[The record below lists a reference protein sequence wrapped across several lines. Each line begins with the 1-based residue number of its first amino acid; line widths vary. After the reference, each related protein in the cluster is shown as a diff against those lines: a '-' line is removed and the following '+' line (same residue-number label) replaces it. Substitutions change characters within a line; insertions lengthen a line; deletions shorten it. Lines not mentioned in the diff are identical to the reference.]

1 MRRPVRP
8 FTVEHKKSSRA
19 APAQEPPVVEMPS
32 PPPEPVRPKPTEGGR
47 WAAAEALF
55 SIPAPGAAGTPDY
68 ASTAGVTGRILPSLD
83 EPQAPV
89 FVFEDEAP
97 KRRGRKPGSRNKAPK
112 IERERQGPQTVDN
125 VVRNVFE
132 FWAREDAGAELV
144 DRESP
149 AVVAPTP
156 VAVLP
161 SLELRRR
168 GRLAREELPR
178 GQRWKARLPRFA
190 R

>member
-1 MRRPVRP
+1 MGCGGSLVLHTRARR
-8 FTVEHKKSSRA
+8 
-19 APAQEPPVVEMPS
+19 
-32 PPPEPVRPKPTEGGR
+32 
-47 WAAAEALF
+47 
-55 SIPAPGAAGTPDY
+55 GATTDSAT
-68 ASTAGVTGRILPSLD
+68 TAGVTGRILPSLD
-83 EPQAPV
+83 EPPAPV

-112 IERERQGPQTVDN
+112 IERERQGPQTIDN

-132 FWAREDAGAELV
+132 FWAREDAGAEPV
-144 DRESP
+144 EQEGP
-149 AVVAPTP
+149 AVVAPTSA
-156 VAVLP
+156 AVP
-161 SLELRRR
+161 PPLELRRR

>member
-8 FTVEHKKSSRA
+8 FTVEHKKSGRA
-19 APAQEPPVVEMPS
+19 APTQEAGPVEMP
-32 PPPEPVRPKPTEGGR
+32 PLPEPAAPKAVDGGR

-55 SIPAPGAAGTPDY
+55 SIPAPSVTAASVTT
-68 ASTAGVTGRILPSLD
+68 ASGVTGRILPSLD

-97 KRRGRKPGSRNKAPK
+97 KRRGRKPGSRNKTPK
-112 IERERQGPQTVDN
+112 IERERHDPQTIDN

-132 FWAREDAGAELV
+132 FWSREEAAAGAAEG
-144 DRESP
+144 ESP
-149 AVVAPTP
+149 AMVAPAP
-156 VAVLP
+156 AVVLP
-161 SLELRRR
+161 PLELRRR
-168 GRLAREELPR
+168 GRIAREELPR
-178 GQRWKARLPRFA
+178 GERWKARLPRFA

>member
-8 FTVEHKKSSRA
+8 FTVEHKKSGRA
-19 APAQEPPVVEMPS
+19 APAPESAVIEMPL
-32 PPPEPVRPKPTEGGR
+32 PPPEPARTKPLEGGR

-55 SIPAPGAAGTPDY
+55 SIPAPSEPAAPTSQIAPGA
-68 ASTAGVTGRILPSLD
+68 TGRILPSLD
-83 EPQAPV
+83 EPPAPV

-132 FWAREDAGAELV
+132 FWAREDADAESV
-144 DRESP
+144 EQQSP
-149 AVVAPTP
+149 AVVAPAP
-156 VAVLP
+156 AAVAP
-161 SLELRRR
+161 PLELRRR

-178 GQRWKARLPRFA
+178 SERWKARLPRFA